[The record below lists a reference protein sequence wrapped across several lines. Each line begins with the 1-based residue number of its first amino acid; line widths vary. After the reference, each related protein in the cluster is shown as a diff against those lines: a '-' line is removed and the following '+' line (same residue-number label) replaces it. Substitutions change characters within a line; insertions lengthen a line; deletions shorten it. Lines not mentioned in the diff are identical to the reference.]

1 MATEGERVRLF
12 EEFAQA
18 TSRQSAEVL
27 MSYLPPEG
35 WADLATKAD
44 LRALGGELRAEM
56 AEGFGEVEKR
66 FGDMERRFGQVE
78 KRFGGIDGRF
88 GGIERRFAEMERNI
102 ANLRLWYL
110 GSMLTLAAILIGA
123 MRLFQG

>member
-27 MSYLPPEG
+27 MSYLPPVG
-35 WADLATKAD
+35 WADVATKTD
-44 LRALGGELRAEM
+44 LQALSGELRAEM
-56 AEGFGEVEKR
+56 AKGFGEVEKR
-66 FGDMERRFGQVE
+66 FGDMEKRFGDMERRFGGIEARFGDVE
-78 KRFGGIDGRF
+78 KRFGGVQRD
-88 GGIERRFAEMERNI
+88 I

-110 GSMLTLAAILIGA
+110 GSMLTFAAILIGA
-123 MRLFQG
+123 LRLFQG